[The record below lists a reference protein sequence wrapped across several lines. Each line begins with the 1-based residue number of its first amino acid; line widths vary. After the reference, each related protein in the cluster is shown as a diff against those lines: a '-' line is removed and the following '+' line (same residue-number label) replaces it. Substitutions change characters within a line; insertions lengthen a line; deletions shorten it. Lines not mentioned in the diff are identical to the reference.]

1 MSLKKHMVLALLAAL
16 VLTGPVAGV
25 VKKEHGK
32 RAGRGETAGAVH
44 AVLWRNPVDLE
55 SRNLFYGPGG
65 ESRQPRAPF
74 TFIKEDLDGSNP
86 KFVVRDAAGVKWK
99 VKLGAEARPE
109 TAASRLVWAA
119 GYFAN
124 EDYFL
129 SDMQVRNMP
138 KLHRGASLV
147 GPGGAIRDARLKR
160 QPESEKK
167 AGIWRWRHD
176 AFTGTRE
183 LNGLIAVMALINN
196 WDLKDV
202 NNAILEK
209 TGLEKTGLE
218 KTGLEE
224 TGPGSPDRERIY
236 MVSDLGA
243 SFGSPRFERPID
255 KSRGNLKEYR
265 RSRFIRNIDGDG
277 VDFESPARPSAVL
290 LVNPFQY
297 FRRASMRHI
306 GHDVP
311 RRDAKWMGQ
320 LLARL
325 SPHQIEDAFRAA
337 GYGPEDVEGFARIVE
352 DRIDALN
359 SL

>member
-1 MSLKKHMVLALLAAL
+1 MSLKKQMVLALIAAL
-16 VLTGPVAGV
+16 ALTGPMAGV
-25 VKKEHGK
+25 VKKTHGK
-32 RAGRGETAGAVH
+32 RTGHGETAGSVH
-44 AVLWRNPVDLE
+44 AVLWRNPADIE

-65 ESRQPRAPF
+65 ESHQPRAPF
-74 TFIKEDLDGSNP
+74 TFIKEDRSGSNP
-86 KFVVRDAAGVKWK
+86 KFVVRDAGGMKWK

-124 EDYFL
+124 EDYYL
-129 SDMQVRNMP
+129 SDMQVRNMS

-147 GPGGAIRDARLKR
+147 GPGGSVHDARLKR
-160 QPESEKK
+160 EPESEKK
-167 AGIWRWRHD
+167 AGHWRWRND

-183 LNGLIAVMALINN
+183 LNGLIVMMALINN

-202 NNAILEK
+202 NNAIV
-209 TGLEKTGLE
+209 
-218 KTGLEE
+218 EE
-224 TGPGSPDRERIY
+224 AAPGSPDLERVY

-243 SFGSPRFERPID
+243 SFGAPRFERPID
-255 KSRGNLKEYR
+255 KSRGNLKEYS

-277 VDFESPARPSAVL
+277 VDFESPARPSVVL

-297 FRRASMRHI
+297 FRRVSMRHI

-311 RRDAKWMGQ
+311 RRDARWMGQ

-325 SPHQIEDAFRAA
+325 SPRQIEDAFRAA
-337 GYGPEDVEGFARIVE
+337 GYGPQEVEGFARIVE
-352 DRIDALN
+352 QRIDTLN